1 LAITRIIINNID
13 LSILN
18 FIESKIEGMGVIVK
32 KTVFIIGTVLV
43 VGLGAIFGTMLIKT
57 IQYTIEES
65 AEKDLEKSQDLS
77 YKEINQILQDKANSD
92 SKKELDQ
99 DINERNKTAKETSD
113 IENSTLESNK
123 DKTEEKENES
133 EKSSWEPIDKSIED
147 GYYSNADGLDPS
159 EWEEPSVEVNSSPKM
174 ALNIKNPSISID
186 AKSAILI
193 DSKNGKVLYHK
204 NATEPVYPAS
214 TTKLMTALVILE
226 LCDLNDTVKVGQEIQ
241 LIAPDSSRAYLQEGE
256 KLTVQMLLEGML
268 LPSGNDAAYT
278 LAAHGGRIILKDKS
292 ADAKKAVKAFV
303 NKMNEKVK
311 ELGLKDTHFKNPDG
325 YDTEGQYTTA
335 YDMGIISLKAIKKDI
350 IREITE
356 KDKARNIFLSGEDVT
371 WKSTNKLVVNGSGVF
386 YKYAIGLKT
395 GSSSLAGSCLVSA
408 AEDEDK
414 QFISVIMNSTASGRW
429 EDSITLLKYGME
441 H

>member
-1 LAITRIIINNID
+1 
-13 LSILN
+13 
-18 FIESKIEGMGVIVK
+18 MGVIVK

-77 YKEINQILQDKANSD
+77 YKEISHILQDKANSNQKTDKTSNGTSYLED
-92 SKKELDQ
+92 SHRENSDMANS
-99 DINERNKTAKETSD
+99 ITESERNRVG
-113 IENSTLESNK
+113 
-123 DKTEEKENES
+123 EKEIES
-133 EKSSWEPIDKSIED
+133 SREFTEKNIED
-147 GYYSNADGLDPS
+147 GFYANADGLS
-159 EWEEPSVEVNSSPKM
+159 ASGWEEPSVEANSSPQI

-186 AKSAILI
+186 AESAILI
-193 DSKNGKVLYHK
+193 DCKKGKVLYHK
-204 NATEPVYPAS
+204 NATTPVYPAS

-226 LCDLNDTVKVGQEIQ
+226 LCNLNDTVKVGEEIQ
-241 LIAPDSSRAYLQEGE
+241 LIASDSSRAYLQEGE
-256 KLTVQMLLEGML
+256 RLTVQMLLEGML
-268 LPSGNDAAYT
+268 IPSGNDAAYA

-292 ADAKKAVKAFV
+292 ADAKRAVNAFV
-303 NKMNEKVK
+303 DKMNEKVK

-325 YDTEGQYTTA
+325 YDAEGQYTTA
-335 YDMGIISLKAIKKDI
+335 YDMGIISLEAIKVDI

-356 KDKARNIFLSGEDVT
+356 KERARNIFLSGEDVT
-371 WKSTNKLVVNGSGVF
+371 WKSTNKLVVNGSGAF

-395 GSSSLAGSCLVSA
+395 GSSSLAGRCLVSA
-408 AEDEDK
+408 AEKEDK

-429 EDSITLLKYGME
+429 EDSITLLKYGIE